1 MYRGVGWRVPVAM
14 KSVLMKIAL
23 VGILISAS
31 VMARAN
37 DEGSTVCCE
46 DGERFVIE
54 NTLETSQAV
63 PKESA
68 DLIIVELNRF
78 RLTLYRNGEVF
89 KRYPVAVGAPK
100 TPSPVGEWKVI
111 HKGGKWGGG
120 FGDRWIGINVPWG
133 IYGIHGTDKPGSI
146 GSRSSHGC
154 IRMYNRQVKELYSLI
169 KVGTPVHIIGPL
181 PKVAL
186 RKEYRRNHTGKDVVK
201 IQFAMRAAGF
211 DQGAADGRFGPAMEE
226 AVKRMEKYYGLPMD
240 GILGLDEQ
248 YILGLR

>member
-1 MYRGVGWRVPVAM
+1 MAM
-14 KSVLMKIAL
+14 KSMLLKIAV
-23 VGILISAS
+23 VGILIGMP
-31 VMARAN
+31 VMVKANHERAA
-37 DEGSTVCCE
+37 VYCR

-54 NTLETSQAV
+54 NALETSQAGAA
-63 PKESA
+63 ESS
-68 DLIIVELNRF
+68 DLIVIEVNRF

-89 KRYPVAVGAPK
+89 KRYPVAVGAPE

-120 FGDRWIGINVPWG
+120 FGDRWIGLNVPWG
-133 IYGIHGTDKPGSI
+133 IYGIHGTNKPGSI

-169 KVGTPVHIIGPL
+169 RLGTPVHIIGPL
-181 PKVAL
+181 PKVSL
-186 RKEYRRNHTGKDVVK
+186 RKEYRRKYTGKDVVR
-201 IQFAMRAAGF
+201 IQFAMREAGF
-211 DQGAADGRFGPAMEE
+211 DQGPADGRFGPAMEE
-226 AVKRMEKYYGLPMD
+226 AVKRLETYYGLPVD